1 MPGGVRSSDYK
12 LNFMETIIVSIISL
26 ALFVYLLIAMLYPEK
41 F

>member
-1 MPGGVRSSDYK
+1 
-12 LNFMETIIVSIISL
+12 METIIVSIISL